1 MRGGARIGAGRKR
14 APGESLEA
22 ARRRKETALADLR
35 QLEVRRRR
43 GELIDVAIVKR
54 VVSDA
59 AQGYRDAWL
68 NWPARVAAVLAAGWG
83 IDGAQVHRDL
93 EDAVRAQLNE
103 MTDLTVQGA
112 FR

>member
-1 MRGGARIGAGRKR
+1 MKGGARIGAGRKR

-54 VVSDA
+54 VVSGA
-59 AQGYRDAWL
+59 AQGYRDGLL
-68 NWPARVAAVLAAGWG
+68 NWPSRVAPILAAGWG
-83 IDGAQVHRDL
+83 IDGAQVQVDL
-93 EDAVRAQLNE
+93 DRAVRTLLVE
-103 MTDLTVQGA
+103 LVDLTVAGA
-112 FR
+112 FD

>member
-1 MRGGARIGAGRKR
+1 MSGAGRKQ

-43 GELIDVAIVKR
+43 GELAEIATVTR
-54 VVSDA
+54 VVRNA

-93 EDAVRAQLNE
+93 EDAVRVHLTELA
-103 MTDLTVQGA
+103 DLTVAGA
-112 FR
+112 FD